1 MKIREKINLIKSK
14 EISSTACVEYYINKI
29 ANDKFNSFITKT
41 FDFALENAK
50 NLDKLSKEEL
60 QKLKLPGIIFGLK
73 DSFCTKNIKTTCGSK
88 MLENFIPPYDAEVF
102 TRLNNQGSIMIGKNN
117 MDEFSMGA
125 SGKTSYF
132 GPSINPLKNKNNPDL
147 SLAPGG
153 SSSGGAVAIA
163 ANLCDFSIGGDT
175 GGSIKQPA
183 AMCGIVGFRPT
194 YGTVSRYGLIPL
206 SSSIDQPGTMTKN
219 IEDAAY
225 IMEIISGK
233 DNKDESMSENS
244 SLKILDKFD
253 KIQNLNKMKIAFAD
267 ISEFNVLPS
276 IKQALTDCANLIEK
290 IGGTVE
296 KIKIP
301 LAQDAVSLYYGIVAT
316 EASSNL
322 AKFDGIR
329 YGYRTKTQIDNIDD
343 LYIKTRNEGFGNEV
357 KRRIILGSVASSMEK
372 GESFTDYQKCMI
384 LVQKIKLE
392 FEEIFNQYDAIIS
405 PVSPNLAFGIN
416 ENLSTYDLWMADVF
430 TCPYNIAGLGGLS
443 FPFATDLDTS
453 LPINLQIISKPFN
466 DEIMFCIGKFLEN
479 AKI

>member
-1 MKIREKINLIKSK
+1 MKIKEKINLIKNK
-14 EISSTACVEYYINKI
+14 EISSKSLVENYISQI
-29 ANDKFNSFITKT
+29 GDDKYNAFITKT
-41 FDFALENAK
+41 FDFALEKAK
-50 NLDKLSKEEL
+50 FLDNLSKE
-60 QKLKLPGIIFGLK
+60 KISTLKLPGIIFGLK
-73 DSFCTKNIKTTCGSK
+73 DSFCTNDIKTTCGSK

-102 TRLNNQGSIMIGKNN
+102 SRLNNQGSIMIGKNN
-117 MDEFSMGA
+117 MDEFSMGS

-132 GPSINPLKNKNNPDL
+132 GAAINPLKNKNNPNLLL
-147 SLAPGG
+147 SPGG
-153 SSSGGAVAIA
+153 SSSGGAVSVA
-163 ANLCDFSIGGDT
+163 ANLCDFAIGGDT

-206 SSSIDQPGTMTKN
+206 SSSIDQPGVMTKN

-233 DNKDESMSENS
+233 DNKDESMSNNS

-253 KIQNLNKMKIAFAD
+253 KIQNLNGIKIAFANV
-267 ISEFNVLPS
+267 SEFNVLPS
-276 IKQALTDCANLIEK
+276 IKQALKDCAILIEK
-290 IGGTVE
+290 IGGKVDE
-296 KIKIP
+296 IEIP
-301 LAQDAVSLYYGIVAT
+301 LSKDAVSLYYGIVST

-329 YGYRTKTQIDNIDD
+329 YGYRTKEEVKNIDD

-357 KRRIILGSVASSMEK
+357 KRRIILGSVASSMEE
-372 GESFTDYQKCMI
+372 GEIFTDYQKCMI
-384 LVQKIKLE
+384 LVEKIKLQ
-392 FEEIFNQYDAIIS
+392 FEKIFEKYDAIIA
-405 PVSPNLAFGIN
+405 PVSPTLAFGIN
-416 ENLSTYDLWMADVF
+416 ENLSTYDLWMADIF

-443 FPFATDLDTS
+443 FPFSKDEETS

-466 DEIMFCIGKFLEN
+466 DEMMFCIGKFLEN